1 MSDNTHFVNNWNSLR
16 LTKEDFKGYKANN
29 NIKIPGK
36 VLNQMNLGMMNF
48 SKHFLYALEALVLDS
63 ITGRINNPSLSLDQR
78 KNVVTLVSQKIKM
91 SFIKKCHWKW
101 IKGYLR
107 YKFLLLR
114 TKLILIKQ
122 VMSKIDMLKI
132 KDILRIVLIT
142 QAYIFLVPFC
152 K

>member
-78 KNVVTLVSQKIKM
+78 ENVVTLVSQKIKM
-91 SFIKKCHWKW
+91 SFIKK
-101 IKGYLR
+101 
-107 YKFLLLR
+107 
-114 TKLILIKQ
+114 
-122 VMSKIDMLKI
+122 MSLK
-132 KDILRIVLIT
+132 VN
-142 QAYIFLVPFC
+142 
-152 K
+152 